1 MKSLKRLIS
10 ICLSAVCSVSIAA
23 SMFPLCGSAQ
33 ENYGNLTY
41 MIRNNGTISI
51 TGCADDA
58 ESIVIPESIGGKAV
72 TAIPAYAFSNKIKL
86 KYITIPKSITEIG
99 SKAFYNTPW
108 LGLKARDNPLVT
120 VNSILVDAAKCKG
133 DIVIPS
139 DITSISQYAF
149 SQNSQITS
157 VVIPETITKIEN
169 GTFSGCSALKSVTFP
184 SSIQSIGSTAFYK
197 CKGLTE
203 ITIPKSVSAIENN
216 AFFGCSELKRV
227 TIENPNC
234 SLDGDNVF
242 TTIGLDEGKPE
253 PFIGTIYGNDN
264 STAHEYADKNNCKFL
279 AVNEY
284 GVIGDANGD
293 GNISP
298 IDVSIIFT
306 EYKKLYRNE
315 KGSFTDNQIKLCDLN
330 GNEKINASDASAV
343 FSIYKENYR
352 RAH

>member
-41 MIRNNGTISI
+41 KIRDNGTIAI

-58 ESIVIPESIGGKAV
+58 KSVVIPESIGGKAV
-72 TAIPAYAFSNKIKL
+72 TKIFAYAFSNKTKL
-86 KYITIPKSITEIG
+86 KDITIPKSITEIG
-99 SKAFYNTPW
+99 TRAFFNTPW
-108 LGLKARDNPLVT
+108 LDLMAKNDPLVT
-120 VNSILVDAAKCKG
+120 VNSILIDAAKCKG

-139 DITSISQYAF
+139 DVTSISQYAF
-149 SQNSQITS
+149 YHNSQITS
-157 VVIPETITKIEN
+157 IVIPNAVTKIES
-169 GTFSGCSALKSVTFP
+169 GTFTGCSALKSVKLP

-216 AFFGCSELKRV
+216 AFFGCSGLKRV

>member
-184 SSIQSIGSTAFYK
+184 SSIQSIGSTAFNK
-197 CKGLTE
+197 CTVLTE
-203 ITIPKSVSAIENN
+203 ITIPESVSVIENN
-216 AFFGCSELKRV
+216 AFLGCSGLKIV

-234 SLDGDNVF
+234 SLEGNSVF
-242 TTIGLDEGKPE
+242 TTAGWNSGE
-253 PFIGTIYGNDN
+253 PFVGTIYGSDN